1 MAAGLFLRFLEGVN
15 SSFSMEA
22 RLRFKHRIAIVFV
35 LAAILFSRVALA
47 EEAEE
52 RVVKEAI
59 ALFRAYGVMHPKGI
73 PNSLPRCFYAA
84 SWRWDSIPEGL
95 SRKYFGIKARAG
107 LTAEHPSGFH
117 EVKKIFDLEGKQPE
131 AFCTE
136 EEDQEKLKARRE
148 AFENKTKLLDK
159 REIEDDPY
167 SPYFARIEYTFP
179 VFDSRFRK
187 AAFIKVVEERQFR
200 RSPDGKATPLPLEF
214 MVVAVILEK
223 RNGVWREV
231 ESVVTGV
238 T

>member
-1 MAAGLFLRFLEGVN
+1 MRILEGVN

-22 RLRFKHRIAIVFV
+22 RLRFKHHIATVFT
-35 LAAILFSRVALA
+35 LAAILCSGVAPA
-47 EEAEE
+47 EEAQE
-52 RVVKEAI
+52 RLVKEAI
-59 ALFRAYGVMHPKGI
+59 ALFRAYGVMHPDKTRD
-73 PNSLPRCFYAA
+73 PLPRCFYAA

-95 SRKYFGIKARAG
+95 SRKYFGIKALAG

-117 EVKKIFDLEGKQPE
+117 EVKKIFDPEGKQPE

-136 EEDQEKLKARRE
+136 EEDKERLKAWRE
-148 AFENKTKLLDK
+148 VFENKTKLLDK

-167 SPYFARIEYTFP
+167 SPHFARIEYTFP